1 LCLWTDQSHIPSQ
14 SNFIFL
20 VAIFTWFYAIFL
32 VAQLCLTTTIIQFN
46 QSIWRKI
53 IFCSNSNNQRFV
65 NIPTQTPCY
74 QIRLE
79 ETYCFFLCF
88 KHWDLN
94 QDKISAPNMLVTIL
108 ELHIKIDRYI
118 HCTFTEMWQLQSSLP
133 TNKEIFSL
141 ITPAKMTIKIS

>member
-1 LCLWTDQSHIPSQ
+1 ML
-14 SNFIFL
+14 SNKTGGNL
-20 VAIFTWFYAIFL
+20 L
-32 VAQLCLTTTIIQFN
+32 L
-46 QSIWRKI
+46 
-53 IFCSNSNNQRFV
+53 
-65 NIPTQTPCY
+65 
-74 QIRLE
+74 
-79 ETYCFFLCF
+79 FLCF